1 MGVHPRLGR
10 CVMSCVNGRKV
21 IPRRCAVHKVDW
33 IANANRARVDNAAVQ
48 QNVVRKSLK
57 SYRNWVVIATT
68 RGRVLAGQLVRSI
81 DLIYRQGGVWNWLR
95 KHVITRTSE
104 TGVGSELDKSD
115 FAITHPGETRTESV
129 RALHR
134 GPRG

>member
-81 DLIYRQGGVWNWLR
+81 DLIYRQGGGWDWLR
-95 KHVITRTSE
+95 KHVINRTSA
-104 TGVGSELDKSD
+104 TRVGRGMGKKE
-115 FAITHPGETRTESV
+115 FGHIHPGGTPTTS
-129 RALHR
+129 
-134 GPRG
+134 

>member
-33 IANANRARVDNAAVQ
+33 IANANRARGDNAAVQ

-81 DLIYRQGGVWNWLR
+81 DLIYRQGGGRNWARSSVLTP
-95 KHVITRTSE
+95 TRQARWGGHT
-104 TGVGSELDKSD
+104 
-115 FAITHPGETRTESV
+115 
-129 RALHR
+129 
-134 GPRG
+134 